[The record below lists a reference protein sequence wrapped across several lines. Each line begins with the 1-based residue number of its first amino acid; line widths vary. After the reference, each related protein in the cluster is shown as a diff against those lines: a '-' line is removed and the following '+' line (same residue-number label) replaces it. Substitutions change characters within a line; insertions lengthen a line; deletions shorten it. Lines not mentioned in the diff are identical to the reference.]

1 MAFEIRVCKG
11 GLAKPLRVLLGSS
24 LLSSFSLLK
33 FSLLAQAKH
42 FLEGLFVLKQ
52 EEVGGNSR
60 SVMPL
65 DVLERTRVTIE
76 KVKSLCRRPATH
88 VVASPH
94 RI

>member
-1 MAFEIRVCKG
+1 VAFGLRVCKG
-11 GLAKPLRVLLGSS
+11 GLTNRLACLLGSS
-24 LLSSFSLLK
+24 LFSSYSLLK

-76 KVKSLCRRPATH
+76 KVKSL
-88 VVASPH
+88 
-94 RI
+94 